1 MPNSELLAPL
11 LAEIN
16 ENQIALKPAIMEIS
30 RGLERHGASEGADS
44 VRNAL
49 TAFDHNDVFIRYAL
63 AILTTP
69 D

>member
-1 MPNSELLAPL
+1 MPNPELLAPL
-11 LAEIN
+11 LAKIN
-16 ENQIALKPAIMEIS
+16 DNQIALKSAIMEIS
-30 RGLERHGASEGADS
+30 RGLERHGASEGAAS
-44 VRNAL
+44 VLNAL